1 MEASERIN
9 IILKKLDIDATT
21 LKKNLVKYLVQIEE
35 VLEQKRTRRR
45 ELLKELTESDYTV
58 KSIAQETGI
67 SRTTFYSYD
76 GLLQK
81 YVELSH
87 DEDYR
92 DDIYE
97 QIKSLKEKVHRLQ
110 EEKTLMAKRD
120 CQELLLRAENKR
132 LKEQLADRD
141 KTINSLR
148 CTIIRRKN

>member
-1 MEASERIN
+1 MEAPEHVIA
-9 IILKKLDIDATT
+9 ILKKLGVDATD

-35 VLEQKRTRRR
+35 VLEEKRTRRAT
-45 ELLKELTESDYTV
+45 LHQELTDSDYTV

-92 DDIYE
+92 DDPYE
-97 QIKSLKEKVHRLQ
+97 QIKSLKETVRRLQ
-110 EEKTLMAKRD
+110 EEKALMAKRD

-148 CTIIRRKN
+148 NAVIRGKT

>member
-1 MEASERIN
+1 MEASEHVN
-9 IILKKLDIDATT
+9 AILKKLGVDAAD
-21 LKKNLVKYLVQIEE
+21 LKNNLVKYLVQIEE
-35 VLEQKRTRRR
+35 VLEQKRIQRATLHQ
-45 ELLKELTESDYTV
+45 ELADSDYTV

-87 DEDYR
+87 DEDYQ
-92 DDIYE
+92 DDPYE
-97 QIKSLKEKVHRLQ
+97 QIKRLKETVRRLQ
-110 EEKTLMAKRD
+110 EEKALMAKRD

-148 CTIIRRKN
+148 SAVVRGKT

>member
-1 MEASERIN
+1 MEASERVN
-9 IILKKLDIDATT
+9 AILKKMDVDATD
-21 LKKNLVKYLVQIEE
+21 LKKNLVKYLVQIEG
-35 VLEQKRTRRR
+35 VLEQKRTRRATLHQ
-45 ELLKELTESDYTV
+45 ELADSDYTV

-92 DDIYE
+92 YDPYE
-97 QIKSLKEKVHRLQ
+97 QIKSLKETVRRLQ
-110 EEKTLMAKRD
+110 EEKALMAKRD
-120 CQELLLRAENKR
+120 CQELLLRSENKR
-132 LKEQLADRD
+132 LKEQLADRG

-148 CTIIRRKN
+148 STVIRGKT

>member
-1 MEASERIN
+1 
-9 IILKKLDIDATT
+9 
-21 LKKNLVKYLVQIEE
+21 
-35 VLEQKRTRRR
+35 
-45 ELLKELTESDYTV
+45 
-58 KSIAQETGI
+58 GI

-92 DDIYE
+92 DDLYE
-97 QIKSLKEKVHRLQ
+97 QIKTLKEKVHRLQ

-141 KTINSLR
+141 KTIYSLR
-148 CTIIRRKN
+148 CTIIRKKN

>member
-1 MEASERIN
+1 MEASERVN
-9 IILKKLDIDATT
+9 AILKKLGVNATD

-35 VLEQKRTRRR
+35 VLEQKRTRRATLHQ
-45 ELLKELTESDYTV
+45 ELADSDYTV

-92 DDIYE
+92 DDPYG
-97 QIKSLKEKVHRLQ
+97 QIKSLKETVRRLQ
-110 EEKTLMAKRD
+110 EEKALMAKRD
-120 CQELLLRAENKR
+120 CQELLLRSENKR

-148 CTIIRRKN
+148 SAVIRGKT

>member
-1 MEASERIN
+1 MEASERVN
-9 IILKKLDIDATT
+9 AILKKMDVDATD
-21 LKKNLVKYLVQIEE
+21 LKKNLVKYLVQIEG
-35 VLEQKRTRRR
+35 VLEQKRTRRATLHQ
-45 ELLKELTESDYTV
+45 ELADSDYTV

-92 DDIYE
+92 YDPYE
-97 QIKSLKEKVHRLQ
+97 QIKSLKETVRRLQ
-110 EEKTLMAKRD
+110 EEKALMAKRD
-120 CQELLLRAENKR
+120 CQELLLRSENKR

-148 CTIIRRKN
+148 STVIRGKT

>member
-92 DDIYE
+92 DDLYE

-120 CQELLLRAENKR
+120 CQELLLRAENKL

>member
-1 MEASERIN
+1 MEASERVN
-9 IILKKLDIDATT
+9 AILKKLGVDATD

-35 VLEQKRTRRR
+35 VLEQKRTRRATLHQ
-45 ELLKELTESDYTV
+45 ELADSDYTV

-92 DDIYE
+92 DDPYE
-97 QIKSLKEKVHRLQ
+97 QIKSLKETVRRIQ
-110 EEKTLMAKRD
+110 EEKALMARRD

-132 LKEQLADRD
+132 LKEQLAERD

-148 CTIIRRKN
+148 SVVIRGKT

>member
-1 MEASERIN
+1 M
-9 IILKKLDIDATT
+9 DVDATD
-21 LKKNLVKYLVQIEE
+21 LKKNLVKYLVQIEG
-35 VLEQKRTRRR
+35 VLEQKRTRRATLHQ
-45 ELLKELTESDYTV
+45 ELADSDYTV

-92 DDIYE
+92 YDPYE
-97 QIKSLKEKVHRLQ
+97 QIKSLKETVRRLQ
-110 EEKTLMAKRD
+110 EEKALMAKRD
-120 CQELLLRAENKR
+120 CQELLLRSENKR

-148 CTIIRRKN
+148 STVIRGKT

>member
-1 MEASERIN
+1 MEASERVN
-9 IILKKLDIDATT
+9 AILKKLGVDATD

-35 VLEQKRTRRR
+35 VLEQKRTRRATLHQ
-45 ELLKELTESDYTV
+45 ELADSDYTV

-92 DDIYE
+92 DDPYE
-97 QIKSLKEKVHRLQ
+97 QIKSLKETVRRLQ
-110 EEKTLMAKRD
+110 EEKALMARRD

-148 CTIIRRKN
+148 SAAIRGKT

>member
-1 MEASERIN
+1 MEASERVN
-9 IILKKLDIDATT
+9 AILKKMDVDATD
-21 LKKNLVKYLVQIEE
+21 LKKNLVKYLVQIEG
-35 VLEQKRTRRR
+35 VLEQKRTRRATLHQ
-45 ELLKELTESDYTV
+45 ELADSDYTV

-92 DDIYE
+92 YDPYE
-97 QIKSLKEKVHRLQ
+97 QNKSLKEPVRRLQ
-110 EEKTLMAKRD
+110 EEKALMAKRD
-120 CQELLLRAENKR
+120 CQELLLRSENKR

-148 CTIIRRKN
+148 STVIRGKT

>member
-1 MEASERIN
+1 MEASERVN
-9 IILKKLDIDATT
+9 AILKKMDVDATD
-21 LKKNLVKYLVQIEE
+21 LKKNLVKYLVQIEG
-35 VLEQKRTRRR
+35 VLEQKRTRRATLHQ
-45 ELLKELTESDYTV
+45 ELADSDYTV

-76 GLLQK
+76 GLPQK

-92 DDIYE
+92 YDPYE
-97 QIKSLKEKVHRLQ
+97 QIKSLKETVRRLQ
-110 EEKTLMAKRD
+110 EEKALMAKRD
-120 CQELLLRAENKR
+120 CQELLLRSENKR

-148 CTIIRRKN
+148 STVIRGKT

>member
-1 MEASERIN
+1 MEAPERVN
-9 IILKKLDIDATT
+9 AILKKLGVDATD
-21 LKKNLVKYLVQIEE
+21 LKKNLVKYLMQIEE
-35 VLEQKRTRRR
+35 VLEQKRTRRATLHQ
-45 ELLKELTESDYTV
+45 ELADSDYTV

-92 DDIYE
+92 DDPYE
-97 QIKSLKEKVHRLQ
+97 QIKSLKETVRRLQ
-110 EEKTLMAKRD
+110 EEKALMAKRD

-148 CTIIRRKN
+148 SAVIRGKT

>member
-1 MEASERIN
+1 MEASERVN
-9 IILKKLDIDATT
+9 AILKKLGVNATD

-35 VLEQKRTRRR
+35 VLEQKRTRRATLHQ
-45 ELLKELTESDYTV
+45 ELADSDYTV

-92 DDIYE
+92 DDPYG
-97 QIKSLKEKVHRLQ
+97 QIKSLKETVRRLQ
-110 EEKTLMAKRD
+110 EEKTLMARRD

-148 CTIIRRKN
+148 SAVIRGKT

>member
-1 MEASERIN
+1 MEASERVN
-9 IILKKLDIDATT
+9 AILKKMDVDATN
-21 LKKNLVKYLVQIEE
+21 LKKNLVKYLVQIEG
-35 VLEQKRTRRR
+35 VLEQKRTRRATLHQ
-45 ELLKELTESDYTV
+45 ELADSDYTV

-92 DDIYE
+92 YDPYE
-97 QIKSLKEKVHRLQ
+97 QIKSLKETVRRLQ
-110 EEKTLMAKRD
+110 EEKALMAKRD
-120 CQELLLRAENKR
+120 CQELLLRSENKR

-148 CTIIRRKN
+148 STVIRGKT

>member
-1 MEASERIN
+1 MEVSERVN
-9 IILKKLDIDATT
+9 AILKKLGVDATD

-35 VLEQKRTRRR
+35 VLEQKRPRRATLYQ
-45 ELLKELTESDYTV
+45 ELADSNYTV

-92 DDIYE
+92 DDPYE
-97 QIKSLKEKVHRLQ
+97 QIKSLKETVRRLQ
-110 EEKTLMAKRD
+110 EEKALMARRD
-120 CQELLLRAENKR
+120 CKELLLRAENKR

-148 CTIIRRKN
+148 SAVIRGKT

>member
-45 ELLKELTESDYTV
+45 ELLKELTESDYTI
-58 KSIAQETGI
+58 KSIAQETDI

-92 DDIYE
+92 DDLYE

>member
-1 MEASERIN
+1 MEASERVN
-9 IILKKLDIDATT
+9 AILKKLGVDATD

-35 VLEQKRTRRR
+35 VLEQKRTRRATLHQ
-45 ELLKELTESDYTV
+45 ELADSDYTV

-92 DDIYE
+92 DDPYE
-97 QIKSLKEKVHRLQ
+97 QIKSLKETVRRLQ
-110 EEKTLMAKRD
+110 EEKALMAKRD

-148 CTIIRRKN
+148 SAVIRGKT

>member
-1 MEASERIN
+1 MEASERVN
-9 IILKKLDIDATT
+9 AILKKLGVDATD

-35 VLEQKRTRRR
+35 VLEQKRTRRATLHQ
-45 ELLKELTESDYTV
+45 ELADSDYTV

-92 DDIYE
+92 DDPYE
-97 QIKSLKEKVHRLQ
+97 QIKSLKETVRRLQ
-110 EEKTLMAKRD
+110 EEKALMARRD
-120 CQELLLRAENKR
+120 CKELLLRAENKR

-148 CTIIRRKN
+148 SAVIRGKT

>member
-1 MEASERIN
+1 MEASERVN
-9 IILKKLDIDATT
+9 AILKKLGVDATD

-35 VLEQKRTRRR
+35 VLEQKRARRATLHQ
-45 ELLKELTESDYTV
+45 ELADSDYTV

-92 DDIYE
+92 DDPYE
-97 QIKSLKEKVHRLQ
+97 QIKSLKETVRRLQ
-110 EEKTLMAKRD
+110 EEKTLMARRD

-148 CTIIRRKN
+148 SAVIRGKT

>member
-1 MEASERIN
+1 MEASERVN
-9 IILKKLDIDATT
+9 AILKKLGVDATD

-35 VLEQKRTRRR
+35 VLEQKRTRRATLHQ
-45 ELLKELTESDYTV
+45 ELADSDYTV

-92 DDIYE
+92 DDPYE
-97 QIKSLKEKVHRLQ
+97 
-110 EEKTLMAKRD
+110 
-120 CQELLLRAENKR
+120 
-132 LKEQLADRD
+132 
-141 KTINSLR
+141 
-148 CTIIRRKN
+148 

>member
-1 MEASERIN
+1 MEASERVN
-9 IILKKLDIDATT
+9 AILKKLGVDATD

-35 VLEQKRTRRR
+35 VLEQKRTRRATLHQ
-45 ELLKELTESDYTV
+45 ELADSDYTV

-92 DDIYE
+92 DDPYE
-97 QIKSLKEKVHRLQ
+97 QIKSLKETVRRLQ
-110 EEKTLMAKRD
+110 EEKALMARRD
-120 CQELLLRAENKR
+120 CKELLLRAENKR
-132 LKEQLADRD
+132 LKEQLDDRD

-148 CTIIRRKN
+148 SAVIRGKT

>member
-1 MEASERIN
+1 MEASERVN
-9 IILKKLDIDATT
+9 AILKKLGVDATD

-35 VLEQKRTRRR
+35 VLEQKRTRRATLHQ
-45 ELLKELTESDYTV
+45 ELADSDYTV

-92 DDIYE
+92 DDPYE
-97 QIKSLKEKVHRLQ
+97 QIKSLKETVRRLQ
-110 EEKTLMAKRD
+110 EEKALMARRD

-148 CTIIRRKN
+148 SAVIRGKT

>member
-1 MEASERIN
+1 MEASERVN
-9 IILKKLDIDATT
+9 AILKKLGVDATD
-21 LKKNLVKYLVQIEE
+21 LKKNLVKYLMQIEE
-35 VLEQKRTRRR
+35 VLEQKRTRRATLHQ
-45 ELLKELTESDYTV
+45 ELADSDYTV

-92 DDIYE
+92 DDPYE
-97 QIKSLKEKVHRLQ
+97 QIKSLKETVHRLQ
-110 EEKTLMAKRD
+110 EEKTLMARRD

-148 CTIIRRKN
+148 SAVIRGKT

>member
-1 MEASERIN
+1 MEASERVN
-9 IILKKLDIDATT
+9 AILKKMDVDATD
-21 LKKNLVKYLVQIEE
+21 LKKNLVKYLVQIEG
-35 VLEQKRTRRR
+35 VLEQKRTRRATLHQ
-45 ELLKELTESDYTV
+45 ELADSDYTV

-92 DDIYE
+92 YDPYE
-97 QIKSLKEKVHRLQ
+97 QIKSLKETVRRLQ
-110 EEKTLMAKRD
+110 EEKALMAKRD
-120 CQELLLRAENKR
+120 CQELLLRSENKR

-148 CTIIRRKN
+148 SAVIRGKT

>member
-35 VLEQKRTRRR
+35 VLEQKRIRRR

-58 KSIAQETGI
+58 KNIAQETGI

-92 DDIYE
+92 DDLYE
-97 QIKSLKEKVHRLQ
+97 QIKTLKEKVHRLQ

-141 KTINSLR
+141 KTIYSLR
-148 CTIIRRKN
+148 CTIIRKKN

>member
-67 SRTTFYSYD
+67 SRTTFYSYV

-92 DDIYE
+92 DDLYE

>member
-1 MEASERIN
+1 MEASERVN
-9 IILKKLDIDATT
+9 AILKKLGVNATD
-21 LKKNLVKYLVQIEE
+21 LKKNLVKYLVQIEG
-35 VLEQKRTRRR
+35 VLEQKRTRRATLHQ
-45 ELLKELTESDYTV
+45 ELADSDYTV

-92 DDIYE
+92 DDPYG
-97 QIKSLKEKVHRLQ
+97 QIKSLKETVRRLQ
-110 EEKTLMAKRD
+110 EEKTLMARRD

-148 CTIIRRKN
+148 SAVIRGKT

>member
-1 MEASERIN
+1 MEASERVN
-9 IILKKLDIDATT
+9 AILKKLGVDATD

-35 VLEQKRTRRR
+35 VLEQKRARRATLHQ
-45 ELLKELTESDYTV
+45 ELADSDYTV

-92 DDIYE
+92 DDPYG
-97 QIKSLKEKVHRLQ
+97 QIKSLKETVRRLQ
-110 EEKTLMAKRD
+110 EEKTLMARRD

-148 CTIIRRKN
+148 SAVIRGKT